1 MLIKIDYLSK
11 KNNLMNKPLGNYY
24 GLKSLVL
31 MMTVIFSFTGMK
43 LSAQTYNLVWSDEF
57 EYSGLPDSTKW
68 SYDVG
73 GGGWGNNELQYYTS
87 KRTENARVENGN
99 LIIEAIKEIYA
110 GMNYTSARLVTKNQ
124 GDWLYGKVEVSA
136 KLPAGRGTWPAIW
149 MLPTDW
155 EYGGWPSSGEIDIME
170 HVGYDEGRVHATIH
184 TEDYNHM
191 LGTQQ
196 GSSVI
201 ISDATT
207 AFHTYSMEWTPIKI
221 DFFADGVK
229 YFTFYKYADD
239 YKKWPFNKRF
249 HLIMNIAVGGS
260 WGGAQGVDIYAF
272 PTRME
277 VAYVRVYQL
286 STGTASVYPEISMKK
301 PGSVAG
307 NPMIFPNPFN
317 DHIMINY
324 SGKIDQVNI
333 YNCIG
338 QVSLTYQDIL
348 AYNSQIDKLSFLL
361 DLGNLESG
369 IYFLSLKDQ
378 NGIVNM
384 EKIIKY

>member
-1 MLIKIDYLSK
+1 MKKRLS
-11 KNNLMNKPLGNYY
+11 NYFRSK
-24 GLKSLVL
+24 GMVL
-31 MMTVIFSFTGMK
+31 TIIAVLSIPGIE

-57 EYSGLPDSTKW
+57 EYTGLPDSTKW

-73 GGGWGNNELQYYTS
+73 GSGWGNNELQYYTS

-99 LIIEAIKEIYA
+99 LIIEAVKEIYA
-110 GMNYTSARLVTKNQ
+110 GMNYTSARLVTKNH
-124 GDWLYGKVEVSA
+124 GDWLYGKVEISA

-184 TEDYNHM
+184 TEAYNHM

-201 ISDATT
+201 ISDATG

-221 DFFADGVK
+221 DFFTDGVK

-272 PTRME
+272 PTKME

-286 STGTASVYPEISMKK
+286 STGTEGTYPEISITRT
-301 PGSVAG
+301 GSSPV
-307 NPMIFPNPFN
+307 NPVIFPNPFN
-317 DHIMINY
+317 NRVMIDYPGN
-324 SGKIDQVNI
+324 IDQVYI

-338 QVSLTYQDIL
+338 QVSLTYQNLL
-348 AYNSQIDKLSFLL
+348 AYNSLSDNSILQLNL
-361 DLGNLESG
+361 DTLEPG
-369 IYFLSLKDQ
+369 IYFLGLRFQ
-378 NGIVNM
+378 NNLVGM
-384 EKIIKY
+384 EKVIKY

>member
-1 MLIKIDYLSK
+1 MVLTIIAVLSI
-11 KNNLMNKPLGNYY
+11 PG
-24 GLKSLVL
+24 
-31 MMTVIFSFTGMK
+31 IE

-57 EYSGLPDSTKW
+57 EYTGLPDSTKW

-73 GGGWGNNELQYYTS
+73 GSGWGNNELQYYTS

-99 LIIEAIKEIYA
+99 LIIEAVKEIYA
-110 GMNYTSARLVTKNQ
+110 GMNYTSARLVTKNH
-124 GDWLYGKVEVSA
+124 GDWLYGKVEISA

-184 TEDYNHM
+184 TEAYNHM

-201 ISDATT
+201 ISDATG

-221 DFFADGVK
+221 DFFTDGVK

-272 PTRME
+272 PTKME

-286 STGTASVYPEISMKK
+286 STGTEGTYPEISITRT
-301 PGSVAG
+301 GSSPV
-307 NPMIFPNPFN
+307 NPVIFPNPFN
-317 DHIMINY
+317 NRVMIDYPGN
-324 SGKIDQVNI
+324 IDQVYI

-338 QVSLTYQDIL
+338 QVSLTYQNLL
-348 AYNSQIDKLSFLL
+348 AYNSLSDNSILQLNL
-361 DLGNLESG
+361 DTLEPG
-369 IYFLSLKDQ
+369 IYFLGLRFQ
-378 NGIVNM
+378 NNLVGM
-384 EKIIKY
+384 EKVIKY

>member
-1 MLIKIDYLSK
+1 MKIRLLITAILSF
-11 KNNLMNKPLGNYY
+11 PLIELG
-24 GLKSLVL
+24 
-31 MMTVIFSFTGMK
+31 
-43 LSAQTYNLVWSDEF
+43 AQTYNLVWSDEF
-57 EYSGLPDSTKW
+57 EYTGLPDSAKW
-68 SYDVG
+68 NYDVG

-201 ISDATT
+201 ISDAIS

-286 STGTASVYPEISMKK
+286 ST
-301 PGSVAG
+301 
-307 NPMIFPNPFN
+307 F
-317 DHIMINY
+317 
-324 SGKIDQVNI
+324 
-333 YNCIG
+333 
-338 QVSLTYQDIL
+338 
-348 AYNSQIDKLSFLL
+348 
-361 DLGNLESG
+361 
-369 IYFLSLKDQ
+369 
-378 NGIVNM
+378 
-384 EKIIKY
+384 